1 MPLADRGSFAEHRN
15 RGIIEAE
22 LVKDFVRMLSESRGM
37 AIDGRGG
44 STEAPGRRQ
53 VARRSESFVFE
64 DLNGFAELNVGIG
77 EEPLDVIDGAEGGTF
92 FAGASNELHARPFLY
107 VLPKQRD

>member
-22 LVKDFVRMLSESRGM
+22 LVKDFVRMFPEPRGM
-37 AIDGRGG
+37 AIDGRGR

-53 VARRSESFVFE
+53 VARRSEAFVF
-64 DLNGFAELNVGIG
+64 DNLNGFAELNVGIS
-77 EEPLDVIDGAEGGTF
+77 EEVLNVIDGAEGGAF
-92 FAGASNELHARPFLY
+92 FAGARNEFCARPFLY
-107 VLPKQRD
+107 VLPKQRN